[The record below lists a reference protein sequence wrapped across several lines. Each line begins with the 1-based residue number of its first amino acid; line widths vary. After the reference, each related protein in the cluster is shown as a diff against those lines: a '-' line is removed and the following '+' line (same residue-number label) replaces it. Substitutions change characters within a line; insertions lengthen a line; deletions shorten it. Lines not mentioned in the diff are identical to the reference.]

1 MPTQAGIAPPRGLSD
16 DMFGDMLAKSKP
28 LTPDAATALPTGG
41 LLPNYAPPSMTPLTP
56 STEPGG
62 VSVRGVNVNSQAV
75 PMQAPVNAATL
86 MGRTASA
93 GTPNGSSNVQAIL
106 RRLLAP
112 GNAGSM
118 LPNYSN

>member
-1 MPTQAGIAPPRGLSD
+1 MLRDILKQQQQRAQSPAAVVPAAPAAVQPPTLAGTRIDGPG
-16 DMFGDMLAKSKP
+16 GML
-28 LTPDAATALPTGG
+28 LNQTTPV
-41 LLPNYAPPSMTPLTP
+41 TP
-56 STEPGG
+56 STEPG
-62 VSVRGVNVNSQAV
+62 SVAIRGVNVNSQAV
-75 PMQAPVNAATL
+75 PIQPPVNAASL

>member
-1 MPTQAGIAPPRGLSD
+1 
-16 DMFGDMLAKSKP
+16 ML
-28 LTPDAATALPTGG
+28 LNQTTPV
-41 LLPNYAPPSMTPLTP
+41 TP
-56 STEPGG
+56 STEPG
-62 VSVRGVNVNSQAV
+62 SVAIRGVNVNSQAV
-75 PMQAPVNAATL
+75 PIQPPVNAASL